1 MINFNINKIK
11 EKLNENEERENK
23 KQLNIISY
31 IINWIECYKI
41 ELITILKI
49 YLLLENKTND
59 LYSFIKQI
67 FMDHQ
72 KIKKNRNLKNIINE
86 SILIGIESLLSKF
99 IYDEKFLNDN
109 IGDDD
114 TSIILH
120 IINMFREILQDLSKI
135 QKNLN
140 LNSNE
145 LLSLQEITE
154 IFNLF
159 YINNINNKETFIKV
173 IQYFS
178 QEAQL
183 IKEKNDI
190 NDLDETFDEK
200 FYEFYQFL
208 LNKIGNENDNNF
220 SKIMSIIFENEFK
233 KIKDDEFRK
242 KIIETILKNSSFIYN
257 SSNLIEYILKYNI
270 KSDDNNNIKN
280 DLSNIQENSNNGYV
294 QILNENNNTFLEEII
309 LHYFELRINFY
320 FDNLNIQELNNN
332 KINLNDKNG
341 KNIEVILTE
350 ENKNIFYNSIDI
362 LISILDKKEIIN
374 MNLCKLYSISYIKIY
389 LYKFAYLCIKYNQQL
404 DYTCIFNKINEI
416 NNNQFSLTIYNVS
429 ILLCLLSIIKI

>member
-1 MINFNINKIK
+1 M
-11 EKLNENEERENK
+11 
-23 KQLNIISY
+23 
-31 IINWIECYKI
+31 
-41 ELITILKI
+41 
-49 YLLLENKTND
+49 
-59 LYSFIKQI
+59 
-67 FMDHQ
+67 
-72 KIKKNRNLKNIINE
+72 
-86 SILIGIESLLSKF
+86 
-99 IYDEKFLNDN
+99 
-109 IGDDD
+109 
-114 TSIILH
+114 
-120 IINMFREILQDLSKI
+120 
-135 QKNLN
+135 
-140 LNSNE
+140 
-145 LLSLQEITE
+145 
-154 IFNLF
+154 
-159 YINNINNKETFIKV
+159 
-173 IQYFS
+173 
-178 QEAQL
+178 
-183 IKEKNDI
+183 
-190 NDLDETFDEK
+190 DETFDEK

-416 NNNQFSLTIYNVS
+416 NNKNLRKVIKFYLYKLYYNNVKKNYDEFIQRPFISEFKAKDNFEFNEKEKNILIYYFFPS
-429 ILLCLLSIIKI
+429 EKEDYQKYLEQCKIFD